1 MKLFQV
7 TVVLLGLLAGIDAA
21 SVHSKTRHLRT
32 GNFAKQFVSNGGT
45 RIELL
50 QGAPAKKVAAKASG
64 SGSGSAIPDLK
75 PESAMVMGQF
85 YALCWSINIPLTT
98 VGIAQIDAE
107 IDVNAAI
114 DFQKQGA
121 KNVLDLS
128 ASVSGYISFT
138 VGLSFLGSI
147 KLIVMLTLSVSLE
160 IETTKP
166 GATPLAIIKMV
177 MGHVAKEAAGKKDD
191 NKKMDKSAIEV
202 MDIAKTEMG
211 VEHVWM
217 GFRKIRQGFDKPD
230 TLTNS
235 LVRQSLV
242 WDNSLRNGL
251 LTADGKKAISD
262 ADLAKKIN
270 LNDFKTG
277 AAIPKLM
284 GITLGA
290 TIANVP
296 CKVWDVAF
304 EADLK
309 AKKKTIM
316 VGDRKLRARRPSL
329 LCKILYT
336 YGKMQTKATEDVGL
350 LLFPKVAAKKKVEV
364 ADVIADLDAAFS
376 EANGNGSNKGLFD
389 YLTIWAKALPV
400 VKNEIIEAMNAATA
414 GLAPDADF
422 TIKGTVGLSLGVS
435 VEIAPPNKKCDM
447 ATFTL
452 GFTAGWSIEFP
463 SKKVTAIKTIELK
476 YSMNPT
482 GASIPTYVA

>member
-1 MKLFQV
+1 
-7 TVVLLGLLAGIDAA
+7 
-21 SVHSKTRHLRT
+21 
-32 GNFAKQFVSNGGT
+32 
-45 RIELL
+45 
-50 QGAPAKKVAAKASG
+50 
-64 SGSGSAIPDLK
+64 
-75 PESAMVMGQF
+75 
-85 YALCWSINIPLTT
+85 
-98 VGIAQIDAE
+98 
-107 IDVNAAI
+107 
-114 DFQKQGA
+114 
-121 KNVLDLS
+121 
-128 ASVSGYISFT
+128 
-138 VGLSFLGSI
+138 
-147 KLIVMLTLSVSLE
+147 
-160 IETTKP
+160 
-166 GATPLAIIKMV
+166 
-177 MGHVAKEAAGKKDD
+177 
-191 NKKMDKSAIEV
+191 

-251 LTADGKKAISD
+251 LDDKGVVLKDPA
-262 ADLAKKIN
+262 LAAKIT
-270 LNDFKTG
+270 LDDFKTG

>member
-138 VGLSFLGSI
+138 VGLSFLGSV

-251 LTADGKKAISD
+251 LDDKGVVLKDPA
-262 ADLAKKIN
+262 LAAKIT
-270 LNDFKTG
+270 LDDFKTG

-463 SKKVTAIKTIELK
+463 SKKVTAIKSIEVK